1 MNLLMRL
8 CTSNVIFG
16 TSSVNS
22 SIMTLDLAQILV
34 TVAVCGFSSVPLLPF
49 LWWPLCDASL
59 VFINGCLRMDFLL
72 REQLEG
78 QESYLARLR
87 RGLVVVT
94 SARFILTLCVLAYK
108 PLLTGE
114 PLEFFILVVSV
125 IILNVLTFVPT
136 VSYLLQGEDL
146 MQSRRSEAEDPLL
159 ESTARILLA
168 EEDDAVQRS
177 RESSNDSNYISPF
190 PQNIAQELPLLSE
203 AFMSDIRNIGNSPLS
218 TGIPEKLPEE
228 KERIEIRQQQDLE
241 YDIMVEE
248 EHQKNEFSNQ
258 NVIEPLEVESNHPVE
273 PDRNDPFAVEMRMIT
288 PNGTQVTRRFDRK
301 ATLSLVL
308 EWAKSRLKEMSILHE
323 NGIRLCDRFPRKVYD
338 TSELERTLE
347 SLKFWCEEK
356 QAPQRSTVL
365 ILEVV

>member
-8 CTSNVIFG
+8 CTTNVIFG
-16 TSSVNS
+16 TSLVNS
-22 SIMTLDLAQILV
+22 CIMTLDLVQILV
-34 TVAVCGFSSVPLLPF
+34 TVGVCGFSSVPLLSS
-49 LWWPLCDASL
+49 LWWPLCDGSL

-87 RGLVVVT
+87 RGLVMVI
-94 SARFILTLCVLAYK
+94 SARFILTLCVWAYN
-108 PLLTGE
+108 PLVTGK
-114 PLEFFILVVSV
+114 PLEFFILAVNV
-125 IILNVLTFVPT
+125 IILNVLTCVPT
-136 VSYLLQGEDL
+136 VSYLLQGDDL
-146 MQSRRSEAEDPLL
+146 MHSRRSEVEDPLL
-159 ESTARILLA
+159 ESNARILLA
-168 EEDDAVQRS
+168 EDDDAVQRS

-203 AFMSDIRNIGNSPLS
+203 AFLSDIRNGGKSALC
-218 TGIPEKLPEE
+218 TGIPQKLPEE
-228 KERIEIRQQQDLE
+228 KERIDIRDQQDLE
-241 YDIMVEE
+241 YDIMVVE

-273 PDRNDPFAVEMRMIT
+273 PDRNDLFAVEMRMIA

-308 EWAKSRLKEMSILHE
+308 EWAKSRLKEMSISHE
-323 NGIRLCDRFPRKVYD
+323 NGVRVCDRFPRKVYD
-338 TSELERTLE
+338 TSEHERTLE
-347 SLKFWCEEK
+347 SLKFWCKER
-356 QAPQRSTVL
+356 QAPQRSSVL